1 MSNKILHRSIQVAS
15 LATLLASGAAFA
27 DGRVTVNDDGTRTT
41 RTYSADVDTTR
52 DADGKPHSASLG
64 AAISD
69 TAITAKVKAKFASDS
84 RLKDTNIDVETA
96 NGVVNLT
103 GSAPSLRVKRTAT
116 DLAKNIDGVVDV
128 DNAIVTPEG
137 AEVSSMEMKSK
148 STTNKMER
156 AGSDSWITTKVKAA
170 LIADHRTKG
179 TEISVK
185 TVNHVVHLTG
195 NVSSQNEIDSAK
207 QIARNIKH
215 VRRVDTSG
223 LKVSS

>member
-1 MSNKILHRSIQVAS
+1 MTTKILYRSIQAAS

-27 DGRVTVNDDGTRTT
+27 DGRVTVTDENGRV
-41 RTYSADVDTTR
+41 YSDTNAD
-52 DADGKPHSASLG
+52 AKPHSASLG
-64 AAISD
+64 TAISD
-69 TAITAKVKAKFASDS
+69 TAVTAKVKAKFASDS
-84 RLKDTNIDVETA
+84 RLKDTDIDVTTA

-103 GSAPSLRVKRTAT
+103 GSAPSLRVKHTAT
-116 DLAKNIDGVVDV
+116 ELARTVDGVADV
-128 DNAIVTPEG
+128 DNKIVTPEG